1 MAKESDDKM
10 TNGGILPPSVIEYM
24 KLFSDINPDWVSTPR
39 RSFRMIMVINKK
51 NPLHGKRLL
60 LERLPNGL
68 FKLVNE
74 VHEKQTDGPK
84 KIAID
89 LEKSLRKS
97 LNKFF
102 KKDNE
107 NGIYT
112 R

>member
-1 MAKESDDKM
+1 MTKESDDKM
-10 TNGGILPPSVIEYM
+10 TNGDILPPSVIEHM
-24 KLFSDINPDWVSTPR
+24 KLFSDINPDWMSTPR

-74 VHEKQTDGPK
+74 VNEKQTNGPK
-84 KIAID
+84 NITVD

-97 LNKFF
+97 LDKFF
-102 KKDNE
+102 KK
-107 NGIYT
+107 G
-112 R
+112 